1 MSEQGIEKESTEPS
15 VEVGEPSAQSEA
27 PAGEVTSAE
36 QRAEVAATEAAKVRK
51 VVAPP
56 RRWTPRRKVCGF
68 CAEKITVIDYKD
80 VNRLRRYLSERG
92 KIEPRRKTGTCAGHQ
107 RQLAT
112 AIKRA
117 RHLALLPFVVSYT
130 KTT

>member
-1 MSEQGIEKESTEPS
+1 MSENVTEREAAVAPS
-15 VEVGEPSAQSEA
+15 EEAAVPAEAGAASPSAPAEAVAEA
-27 PAGEVTSAE
+27 PA
-36 QRAEVAATEAAKVRK
+36 EAAKVKR
-51 VVAPP
+51 AAFQ

-68 CAEKITVIDYKD
+68 CAEKIGVIDYKD

-107 RQLAT
+107 RQLAR

-130 KTT
+130 RTT

>member
-1 MSEQGIEKESTEPS
+1 MSEQEAERETIPSGPEGGHPVASDGEIAGPASTTEP
-15 VEVGEPSAQSEA
+15 AAEA
-27 PAGEVTSAE
+27 PS
-36 QRAEVAATEAAKVRK
+36 EAAKVRRA
-51 VVAPP
+51 APQ

-68 CAEKITVIDYKD
+68 CAEKVAVIDYKD

-107 RQLAT
+107 RQLAV

-117 RHLALLPFVVSYT
+117 RHLGLLPFVVSYT
-130 KTT
+130 RTT

>member
-1 MSEQGIEKESTEPS
+1 MSEQDIERDTVAEPEAS
-15 VEVGEPSAQSEA
+15 PEGLGSEGETAGVAPTVEAVVEA
-27 PAGEVTSAE
+27 PA
-36 QRAEVAATEAAKVRK
+36 EAAKVRRA
-51 VVAPP
+51 APQK
-56 RRWTPRRKVCGF
+56 RWTPRRKVCGF
-68 CAEKITVIDYKD
+68 CAEKVKVIDYKD

-107 RQLAT
+107 RQLAV

-130 KTT
+130 RTT